1 VQAKRP
7 KSAKS
12 ESYLAVSL
20 SGTLSGNNSAA
31 NTPSRK
37 RKAATGLGAA
47 LDAEVNHELKRHK
60 SPAAPAA
67 ATAATAKNG
76 RAAAKKKAVPAVEAK
91 EQRPTRYKK
100 PASTVAP
107 SVPAAA
113 AAPAVVPAAE
123 PTAPVVVTAPAP
135 AADPPAR
142 ENARKAPV
150 AAPPQTQR
158 VTRQTATAGARISH
172 LPIRS
177 HKRKADQPH
186 KEEPARRGRPAA
198 SEPPPAA
205 PTEHSCT
212 VICDPAA
219 GDSPR
224 SPSSLSSYA
233 LLAALLAEAPAEVQS
248 TSVPSCATDP
258 TLVEAPAVVAVPA
271 SHVSKAAPVAP
282 QAVNLRN
289 RHAASLYTTTAVTEE
304 PVITA
309 DMARA
314 IRRKRAAT
322 HVRVPA
328 AVIAAPVA
336 PIHAQLTA
344 GPSPAL
350 SPDNLPAPSPQPQ
363 KSPGLSPGVAAAP
376 PTALPPCLTPAHK
389 ARATPRL
396 HSSTG
401 KGKRSNLS
409 ASAARLV
416 AQRLAVAAVLS
427 QGKAANP
434 FGKITGGDVVQD
446 QAPVATPGVPLSTAE
461 PRLPKANAAHSGTV
475 KKDATQGGTARS
487 VTGKNGVTQGGGAG
501 TIGGKKE
508 PSQRRTPHAGTDKK
522 VPPQGGAVRSATGK
536 GTSQGAAHAGAGEN
550 ALGPATTTTT
560 AARRAPPKYVAVQP
574 APAYVVA
581 TNPFASTCTLHAVN
595 ATPAA
600 ALPGEHRGNPTLNH
614 CCARCLTCVH
624 VCVLQSAPWQA
635 ATSIRRAFATP
646 LVSAPHLSP
655 TPPWEPPTIRRRQ
668 STRNYNSPR
677 SSTVQ
682 RQREREEERT
692 VPVSYVSE
700 EQPLQLH
707 VRCLSQIVR
716 VCHIF

>member
-67 ATAATAKNG
+67 ATAANKNG

-91 EQRPTRYKK
+91 EQRPTRYKA
-100 PASTVAP
+100 PASTVVP

-123 PTAPVVVTAPAP
+123 STAPVVVTAPAP

-186 KEEPARRGRPAA
+186 KEEPVRRGRAAA

-212 VICDPAA
+212 VTCNPAA

-224 SPSSLSSYA
+224 SPSSLSSHA
-233 LLAALLAEAPAEVQS
+233 LLAALLAEAPAEQS
-248 TSVPSCATDP
+248 TSAPSCAVDS
-258 TLVEAPAVVAVPA
+258 TLVEAPSVVAVPA
-271 SHVSKAAPVAP
+271 SHVTKAALAAP
-282 QAVNLRN
+282 PAVNLRK
-289 RHAASLYTTTAVTEE
+289 RHAASLYTTTAATEE

-314 IRRKRAAT
+314 IRQKRAPT
-322 HVRVPA
+322 HVNVPA
-328 AVIAAPVA
+328 AVVAAPIA
-336 PIHAQLTA
+336 PVHAHLA
-344 GPSPAL
+344 ADPSPAL

-389 ARATPRL
+389 ARTTPRL
-396 HSSTG
+396 HSSTNA
-401 KGKRSNLS
+401 GKRSNLS

-434 FGKITGGDVVQD
+434 FGKITGGDVVQG
-446 QAPVATPGVPLSTAE
+446 QAPAATPGVPLSTAE

-475 KKDATQGGTARS
+475 KRDASQGGTARS
-487 VTGKNGVTQGGGAG
+487 VTTKGQPLGGVG

-508 PSQRRTPHAGTDKK
+508 PSQGRTPHAGTDKK
-522 VPPQGGAVRSATGK
+522 APPQGGAVRSATGK
-536 GTSQGAAHAGAGEN
+536 GTSQGAAHAGAGEK
-550 ALGPATTTTT
+550 AVEPATTTTT

-624 VCVLQSAPWQA
+624 VCVLQSAPSQA
-635 ATSIRRAFATP
+635 ATSTRRAFATP
-646 LVSAPHLSP
+646 LVSAPHPST

-692 VPVSYVSE
+692 VPVSYASE
-700 EQPLQLH
+700 QQPLQLH

>member
-37 RKAATGLGAA
+37 RKAAPGLGAA

-91 EQRPTRYKK
+91 EQRPTRYKA
-100 PASTVAP
+100 PVSSVVP

-177 HKRKADQPH
+177 HKRKAEQPH
-186 KEEPARRGRPAA
+186 KEEPARKGRAAA

-212 VICDPAA
+212 VTCDPAA

-224 SPSSLSSYA
+224 SPSSLSSHA
-233 LLAALLAEAPAEVQS
+233 LLAALLAEAPAEQS
-248 TSVPSCATDP
+248 TSAPSCAVDS

-271 SHVSKAAPVAP
+271 SHVTKAALAAP
-282 QAVNLRN
+282 PAVNLRK
-289 RHAASLYTTTAVTEE
+289 RHAASLYTTTAATEE

-314 IRRKRAAT
+314 IRQKRAPT
-322 HVRVPA
+322 HVNVPA
-328 AVIAAPVA
+328 AVVAAPIA
-336 PIHAQLTA
+336 PVHAHLA
-344 GPSPAL
+344 ADPSPAL
-350 SPDNLPAPSPQPQ
+350 STDNLPAPSPQPQ

-376 PTALPPCLTPAHK
+376 PTALPPCLTPAQK
-389 ARATPRL
+389 ARTTPRL

-401 KGKRSNLS
+401 AGKRSNLS

-434 FGKITGGDVVQD
+434 FGEITGGDVVQG
-446 QAPVATPGVPLSTAE
+446 QAPVATSGVPLSTAE

-508 PSQRRTPHAGTDKK
+508 PSQGRTPHAGTDKK
-522 VPPQGGAVRSATGK
+522 APPQGGAVRSATGK
-536 GTSQGAAHAGAGEN
+536 GASHGTAPAGAGEK
-550 ALGPATTTTT
+550 AVEPATTTTT

-581 TNPFASTCTLHAVN
+581 ANPFASTCTMHAVN

-614 CCARCLTCVH
+614 CYARCLTYVH
-624 VCVLQSAPWQA
+624 VCVLQSAPWPA
-635 ATSIRRAFATP
+635 AISTRRAFAAP
-646 LVSAPHLSP
+646 LVSAPHPSP
-655 TPPWEPPTIRRRQ
+655 TLPWEPPTFRRKQ

-682 RQREREEERT
+682 REREGAEERT
-692 VPVSYVSE
+692 VLVLYASE
-700 EQPLQLH
+700 KQPLQLH